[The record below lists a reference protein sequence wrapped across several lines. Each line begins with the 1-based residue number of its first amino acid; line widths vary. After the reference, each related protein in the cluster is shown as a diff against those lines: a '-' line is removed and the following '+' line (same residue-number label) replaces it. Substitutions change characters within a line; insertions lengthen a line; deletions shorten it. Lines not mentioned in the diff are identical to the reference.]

1 MLRRTG
7 LTLTVALALALGACG
22 SEDGGG
28 DPVAGYGETAA
39 SDAPDILTEDPEIT
53 ASITEIVSGNPDLS
67 KLSELLATSGVGA
80 ELDGEGPFTLFAP
93 DNVAF
98 DKLGEAGL
106 EALTAEDNRDE
117 LIQVLKA
124 HVVPEAVM
132 QSALRKMVADAGNAP
147 ALTTLAG
154 TKISVTVELDQVK
167 LANSTGEI
175 ATISIA
181 DIEGSNGVVHIVDT
195 VLVPG
200 N

>member
-7 LTLTVALALALGACG
+7 LTLMAALALAACG

-28 DPVAGYGETAA
+28 DPVAGYGESAA
-39 SDAPDILTEDPEIT
+39 SDVPDILTEDPEIT
-53 ASITEIVSGNPDLS
+53 ATITEIVSGNPELS
-67 KLSELLATSGVGA
+67 KLSELLEVSGVGA
-80 ELDGEGPFTLFAP
+80 ELNGEGPFTLFAP

-106 EALTAEDNRDE
+106 ESLTAEDNRDA
-117 LIQVLKA
+117 LVQVLKA

-132 QSALRKMVADAGNAP
+132 QGALRKLVADAGNAP
-147 ALTTLAG
+147 ALKTLAG
-154 TKISVTVELDQVK
+154 TNISVTVELDQVK